1 MQRWVWDLVAT
12 RRARSRDVEADDQLI
27 IRLPASLLGVE
38 ATFQIE
44 VELEQRSL
52 PGLGHPNIAVSRS
65 SRNAQLPLAW
75 RITAVTNLLL
85 IAMGLQ
91 FSSASLLMSQAALTR
106 VRGSLQ

>member
-1 MQRWVWDLVAT
+1 MAQYGEITACETTAVQRWVWDLVAT

-52 PGLGHPNIAVSRS
+52 SGLSGIAEASRS
-65 SRNAQLPLAW
+65 APS
-75 RITAVTNLLL
+75 VSCCC
-85 IAMGLQ
+85 G
-91 FSSASLLMSQAALTR
+91 QATL
-106 VRGSLQ
+106 